1 MKLFAALAA
10 TVLAGTLTSFAQTA
24 PGDALATFAIEK
36 GLQLELVAAEPLVMS
51 PCALAFDARGRMF
64 VAENRGYPRNA
75 NPPVGTIALIEDT
88 DHDGR
93 MDKRTVFAEGLTFPN
108 GVLPWKNGLFVTCAP
123 DVLYFEDSDGDGHA
137 DVRRVVLTGF
147 ATTGSTQLRVNAPI
161 VGPDG
166 WIWLASGLSGG
177 NITAPDHPEFPP
189 LALKSDLRFDPETGA
204 FEAVDGRSQYGHS
217 FDEAGRRFIC
227 MNRIQV
233 QHVVLPSRFLRR
245 NPKLAFSETVQ
256 NCPDLV
262 PNPLL
267 RGGAGA
273 ARIFPISK
281 NITTAD
287 SHAGTFS
294 AACSIFIWRDGAL
307 PSVYNGCA
315 FSCDPT
321 GNLVHVDKLEPRG
334 ATFAAVPMLPNR
346 EFLASRDDWFRPVF
360 LARGPDG
367 ALYVADMYRKVIE
380 HPDYLPEEIRKRTD
394 FETGRDMGRI
404 WRVSDPARRAP
415 KANLISGAIRLRQLA
430 LANTLTD
437 ETIADV
443 FGDQEAAVREVALQL
458 AEPRFMKVPWLL
470 DRAMPLA
477 EDENAR
483 VRFQFALST
492 GGIDEER
499 VAYALGRIAK
509 RDHADRWIRAAA
521 LSGQM
526 NHLEKFLEGA
536 IDDQVGSDLLEV
548 LIECGRFLPKES
560 PDQIIGRLGDVMHTS
575 ANSVE
580 TLVAAI
586 LTGNSEMHGTVLD
599 DRWDRLPTLAR
610 KEIAVLSARTQDA
623 RRRELAVRF
632 LARTDLPESTS
643 ALRDFARNE
652 FGNDLAFVA
661 LKSMREADAAALL
674 PELLGRKYWRSLP
687 PRARESLVGFIMTRP
702 AFIRQ
707 LFGAIESGEFP
718 RQAIDA
724 ARRQQLLKSKTVDI
738 QKRAE
743 TVFGEPVPSDR
754 SAAFASA
761 RAVLQL
767 SANGG
772 NGRAV
777 FQRSCAICHR
787 LDREGYAVGPDL
799 FDVRNQPK
807 DSILLH
813 IIVPDFEIA
822 PAFAAYNI
830 ETTDGRAL
838 LGIMESESADS
849 VTLREP
855 QGVHETLLRSK
866 IASITASAT
875 SLMPPGLEQTM
886 TAQELADLVA
896 YLKGEE

>member
-1 MKLFAALAA
+1 
-10 TVLAGTLTSFAQTA
+10 
-24 PGDALATFAIEK
+24 
-36 GLQLELVAAEPLVMS
+36 
-51 PCALAFDARGRMF
+51 
-64 VAENRGYPRNA
+64 
-75 NPPVGTIALIEDT
+75 
-88 DHDGR
+88 
-93 MDKRTVFAEGLTFPN
+93 
-108 GVLPWKNGLFVTCAP
+108 
-123 DVLYFEDSDGDGHA
+123 
-137 DVRRVVLTGF
+137 
-147 ATTGSTQLRVNAPI
+147 
-161 VGPDG
+161 
-166 WIWLASGLSGG
+166 
-177 NITAPDHPEFPP
+177 
-189 LALKSDLRFDPETGA
+189 
-204 FEAVDGRSQYGHS
+204 
-217 FDEAGRRFIC
+217 
-227 MNRIQV
+227 
-233 QHVVLPSRFLRR
+233 
-245 NPKLAFSETVQ
+245 
-256 NCPDLV
+256 
-262 PNPLL
+262 
-267 RGGAGA
+267 
-273 ARIFPISK
+273 
-281 NITTAD
+281 
-287 SHAGTFS
+287 
-294 AACSIFIWRDGAL
+294 
-307 PSVYNGCA
+307 
-315 FSCDPT
+315 
-321 GNLVHVDKLEPRG
+321 
-334 ATFAAVPMLPNR
+334 
-346 EFLASRDDWFRPVF
+346 
-360 LARGPDG
+360 
-367 ALYVADMYRKVIE
+367 
-380 HPDYLPEEIRKRTD
+380 
-394 FETGRDMGRI
+394 
-404 WRVSDPARRAP
+404 
-415 KANLISGAIRLRQLA
+415 
-430 LANTLTD
+430 
-437 ETIADV
+437 
-443 FGDQEAAVREVALQL
+443 
-458 AEPRFMKVPWLL
+458 
-470 DRAMPLA
+470 
-477 EDENAR
+477 
-483 VRFQFALST
+483 
-492 GGIDEER
+492 
-499 VAYALGRIAK
+499 
-509 RDHADRWIRAAA
+509 
-521 LSGQM
+521 
-526 NHLEKFLEGA
+526 
-536 IDDQVGSDLLEV
+536 
-548 LIECGRFLPKES
+548 
-560 PDQIIGRLGDVMHTS
+560 
-575 ANSVE
+575 
-580 TLVAAI
+580 
-586 LTGNSEMHGTVLD
+586 
-599 DRWDRLPTLAR
+599 
-610 KEIAVLSARTQDA
+610 
-623 RRRELAVRF
+623 